1 MNENYIDP
9 LKNKQKNPR
18 MTHQTKTKWKKLIMS
33 HDKMAKTLKKI
44 KMKTKNITVK
54 AIIISQ
60 LK

>member
-1 MNENYIDP
+1 
-9 LKNKQKNPR
+9 
-18 MTHQTKTKWKKLIMS
+18 MS

-60 LK
+60 LN